1 MTDQTANRFN
11 PKLFAY
17 DPAQAY
23 AWQVFD
29 SITVATITW
38 NRLEHTQ
45 RFIDSVL
52 RHAHL
57 PHRLLVIDNGSTDE
71 TVPYLRQLAAAHPH
85 VTVVENRTN
94 RGKMR
99 ALMQIQERLDTG
111 LFVYCDNDMEVLSN
125 YWLVLLQKAFHA
137 VRLKLGHARVVLS
150 PRVINQ
156 DEYGFRYASRHE
168 VLPIA
173 SAENSEP
180 RSSYAA
186 TSKDDPDVSAHLRE
200 EVVLGWTGFLI
211 GGCRALPADI
221 FRSLRLEAYYPL
233 FIGGTDSF
241 EASEYERLGVPMAY
255 IENGPV
261 LRHNDWPYTEEK
273 VRIYETLRTTR
284 AVTDATYLR
293 WKLRDLL
300 RRWR

>member
-1 MTDQTANRFN
+1 
-11 PKLFAY
+11 
-17 DPAQAY
+17 
-23 AWQVFD
+23 
-29 SITVATITW
+29 
-38 NRLEHTQ
+38 
-45 RFIDSVL
+45 
-52 RHAHL
+52 
-57 PHRLLVIDNGSTDE
+57 
-71 TVPYLRQLAAAHPH
+71 
-85 VTVVENRTN
+85 
-94 RGKMR
+94 MR
-99 ALMQIQERLDTG
+99 ALMQIQERLESG
-111 LFVYCDNDMEVLSN
+111 LFIYCDNDMEVLTN

-137 VRLKLGHARVVLS
+137 VRLRLGHARVVLS

-168 VLPIA
+168 ILPIA
-173 SAENSEP
+173 AAENSEP

-186 TSKDDPDVSAHLRE
+186 TNKDDPDVSAHLPE

-241 EASEYERLGVPMAY
+241 EAAEFERLGVSMAY

-273 VRIYETLRTTR
+273 IRMYETLRTTR
-284 AVTDATYLR
+284 AVTDITYLR